1 MPMQRA
7 YDLMKTTLVDVLPS
21 IEACARAAKSAPAKK
36 KLLAQIEHVKGV
48 LKLAEEAGSNFAS
61 NSKEQRAEN
70 HL

>member
-7 YDLMKTTLVDVLPS
+7 YELMKTTLVDVLPS

-36 KLLAQIEHVKGV
+36 KLLSQIEQVKAV
-48 LKLAEEAGSNFAS
+48 LKLAEEVNSNSAT
-61 NSKEQRAEN
+61 NSKEQRTHN